1 MPNSKYV
8 EGKDK
13 DIFMSIPEMTPQQKY
28 EQFIKTNP
36 KYKNLSMDKVCSIMI
51 EQKVLSPHDAE
62 ELKKPLFGSY
72 SLEQTPSFIEDNL
85 SYIGI
90 DIKKDSKQPQNYVEK
105 PKTYHP
111 RFKELEITKDGKAD
125 LNQFTIQNLKLKY
138 DSKNY
143 TITKN
148 ENGLITVT
156 KKDGTPVMS
165 VNNNFFGGT
174 NVSYN
179 NDGKILQ
186 LSLTKNG
193 EIEGYSTKEI
203 VNGTEIY
210 KRYEKTNI
218 NPSKIYEKYPDG
230 SFKQTNYDKT
240 GKITFQDY
248 WKKDGG
254 SAEWVIE
261 YSDGKPY
268 KKTTRSD
275 DRTSKTEYF
284 LVNDLE
290 KDITAKNSLGLPTTR
305 SSLSDNV
312 LKRIT
317 WGNVEETL
325 EEYEKKTGRN
335 LIEDIDNEI
344 GLSRDLRDKLIN
356 HIETLYCKSASGEES
371 GKYLAKKL
379 FDDIQGLGSGK
390 LADHIKMINPE
401 NLKYVLTEYKILSR
415 DNNWNKTRNIGEVL
429 SQLETIPGIKFDYKT
444 DENIAE
450 KLAPIEGLLTAIQD
464 EWGLNQKTRN
474 KLIKQIVDTSLN
486 EKSPEVQTRIKRDM
500 SEHPED
506 YHKIE
511 IDIYR
516 AENTT
521 NGDMRNPALK
531 NQRAAENSKN
541 KTFDG
546 QIEQGS
552 TGDCWLLAGLNSAI
566 AKPNFRNELEK
577 LVKFDPKTGDYL
589 VTMKGINQTYR
600 VTKKDLQEYT
610 ALAKGSEKINS
621 VEIAMD
627 KYIRDEAYNYRK
639 DIKTVDNE
647 FGYINF
653 VTIDANSSTFL
664 WRTLFG
670 DNYDLFD
677 IKIDPLTEDFNNPDR
692 VYEMSLR
699 GAKGDDAHGV
709 AKSEKAENY
718 TIIAHHAYSII
729 GSDEENI
736 YLLNP
741 WDSED
746 KITITREN
754 FKKLNAGIEIYELPP
769 KQ

>member
-1 MPNSKYV
+1 MP
-8 EGKDK
+8 
-13 DIFMSIPEMTPQQKY
+13 IPEMTPQQKY
-28 EQFIKTNP
+28 EQFIKINP
-36 KYKNLSMDKVCSIMI
+36 KYKNLGIDKVCSIMVQ
-51 EQKVLSPHDAE
+51 QKLLTPHDVK
-62 ELKKPLFGSY
+62 ELKKPLFGSFTF
-72 SLEQTPSFIEDNL
+72 EQTPTFVDDSL
-85 SYIGI
+85 SCLGI
-90 DIKKDSKQPQNYVEK
+90 DIKKDNKQPQNYVDK

-111 RFKELEITKDGKAD
+111 KFKQLEITKDGKAD
-125 LNQFTIQNLKLKY
+125 LNQFTMQNLKLKY

-148 ENGLITVT
+148 ENGLIAVT
-156 KKDGTPVMS
+156 NKDGTPVMS

-186 LSLTKNG
+186 LTLTKNG
-193 EIEGYSTKEI
+193 EIEGYSTKEN

-210 KRYEKTNI
+210 KRYEKNNI
-218 NPSKIYEKYPDG
+218 SPSQMYELYSDG
-230 SFKQTNYDKT
+230 SRKQANYDKA

-268 KKTTRSD
+268 KKITRSD
-275 DRTSKTEYF
+275 ARTSKTEYF

-290 KDITAKNSLGLPTTR
+290 KDIIAKSSLGLPTTR

-325 EEYEKKTGRN
+325 EEYEKKTGRS

-356 HIETLYCKSASGEES
+356 HIETLYCKRASAEES
-371 GKYLAKKL
+371 GKYLANQL
-379 FDDIQGLGSGK
+379 YGDIQGIGSGK
-390 LADHIKMINPE
+390 LADHIEMINPE
-401 NLKYVLTEYKILSR
+401 NLKYVLTEYKILSA
-415 DNNWNKTRNIGEVL
+415 DNNCNKQMDAEKVL
-429 SQLETIPGIKFDYKT
+429 SVLESVPGVKFDYKT
-444 DENIAE
+444 GENIAE

-464 EWGLNQKTRN
+464 EWGLSQKTRN
-474 KLIKQIVDTSLN
+474 RLIKQIVDISLK

-500 SEHPED
+500 SKHPED

-511 IDIYR
+511 IDVYR
-516 AENTT
+516 AENSN

-531 NQRAAENSKN
+531 NQMVVENSKN

-546 QIEQGS
+546 KTEQGS
-552 TGDCWLLAGLNSAI
+552 TGDCWLLAGLNSVI
-566 AKPNFRNELEK
+566 AKPNLRNELEK
-577 LVKFDPKTGDYL
+577 LVKFDSKTGDYL
-589 VTMKGINQTYR
+589 VTMKGINKTYR
-600 VTKKDLQEYT
+600 VTKNDLKEYT
-610 ALAKGSEKINS
+610 ALAKGSQKINA

-627 KYIRDEAYNYRK
+627 KYIRDDAYNDRK
-639 DIKTVDNE
+639 DIKTVDND
-647 FGYINF
+647 FGFINF
-653 VTIDANSSTFL
+653 VTIDGNFSTFL

-692 VYEMSLR
+692 VYEMSLN
-699 GAKGDDAHGV
+699 GSKEDDVYGL
-709 AKSEKAENY
+709 AKSEKEENY
-718 TIIAHHAYSII
+718 TIIARHAYSII
-729 GSDEENI
+729 GSDDKNI

-754 FKKLNAGIEIYELPP
+754 FKKLNAGIEIYELPK